1 MTVIHIML
9 AIVLAVFVIGRL
21 LLHFCGKED
30 VRVGIDAPFTVEEK
44 TADHIVLS
52 KPLFFHN
59 EGTSC
64 ATLMDAIVRPQ
75 LPYEQ
80 YAGLAVRSKAECE
93 GKAREDD
100 YFEAVI
106 VQKKGDA
113 HDEDKLTVYAKIE
126 LRPRGGRTL
135 ADAVAHAVDFGIDFI
150 WLETGRMP
158 CHYRKVRLELTAD
171 ELARLAGVT
180 LAKD

>member
-80 YAGLAVRSKAECE
+80 YAGLAVRGKAECE

-100 YFEAVI
+100 YFEAVLI
-106 VQKKGDA
+106 EAGESIFVKAYVTLTARKGMSIKEAIA
-113 HDEDKLTVYAKIE
+113 HM
-126 LRPRGGRTL
+126 
-135 ADAVAHAVDFGIDFI
+135 ADFSADLIYQ
-150 WLETGRMP
+150 ETGRHP
-158 CHYRKVRLELTAD
+158 WRYSKVTIPVRAAEVASLV
-171 ELARLAGVT
+171 GVT
-180 LAKD
+180 PADD